1 MTTDSVA
8 TQLAERGVRF
18 VRVMHADPF
27 GRARSKDLP
36 LGSLQMASSGLAYCA
51 ASLVE
56 SLQGDPLMD
65 ASFPGGQGFPDLQAR
80 AELST
85 ARVTPWDPSTAW
97 LLADLVDHGAPSPLC
112 ARGALRRVVGGLEA
126 RGLYAVAASEPE
138 FYLLREL
145 PDGRIERY
153 SPGTGQAYTTGRRVD
168 PDGVLRRIHE
178 ALDAFGLRPTTAH
191 REFSP
196 GQFEINLAHGEA
208 LDAADRAFLLEEV
221 IKDVAAGDG
230 LLASFM
236 AKPFTNDEGS
246 SHHLHVSLWR
256 GDENLFD
263 AADGLSPFGLAFAA
277 GLLAHSAALTAIGS
291 PTVNSYK
298 RLGSEGLAPS
308 LAGLGGDN
316 RYAWLRVPSER
327 GPGRR
332 IEIRAGDASA
342 NPYLLTAAVLAAGL
356 DGVERE
362 LSPDGLEPGRLPRAL
377 EAACDALEAD
387 EALRAGLGDE
397 LVRVFCA
404 LKRDEAHR
412 YSRTVTDWEW
422 REYARHA

>member
-1 MTTDSVA
+1 MTTDAVV

-36 LGSLQMASSGLAYCA
+36 LASLSMASSGLAYCA

-97 LLADLVDHGAPSPLC
+97 LLADLVDHGSPSPLC
-112 ARGALRRVVGGLEA
+112 ARGALRRVVAQLSA
-126 RGLYAVAASEPE
+126 RGLHAVTASEPE

-153 SPGTGQAYTTGRRVD
+153 SPGPGQAYTTGRRAD

-178 ALDAFGLRPTTAH
+178 ALDAFGLKPTTAH

-208 LDAADRAFLLEEV
+208 LEAADRAFLLEEV
-221 IKDVAAGDG
+221 IKDIAAGES
-230 LLASFM
+230 LLATFM
-236 AKPFTNDEGS
+236 AKPFADDEGS

-256 GDENLFD
+256 GSENLFD
-263 AADGLSPFGLAFAA
+263 SPDGLSPLGLSFAA
-277 GLLAHSAALTAIGS
+277 GLLAHAAALTAIAS

-316 RYAWLRVPSER
+316 RYAWLRVPAEP

-356 DGVERE
+356 DGVDRE
-362 LSPDGLEPGRLPRAL
+362 LSPDGLVADKLPRTL
-377 EAACDALEAD
+377 DEACAALEAD
-387 EALRAGLGDE
+387 AALGAALGDE

-404 LKRDEAHR
+404 LKRDECHR
-412 YSRTVTDWEW
+412 FSRSVTDWEW